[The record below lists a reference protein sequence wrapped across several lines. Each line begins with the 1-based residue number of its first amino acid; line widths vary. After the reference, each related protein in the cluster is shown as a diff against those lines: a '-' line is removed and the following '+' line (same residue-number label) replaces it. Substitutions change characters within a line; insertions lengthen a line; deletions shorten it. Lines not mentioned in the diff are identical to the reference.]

1 MVRVH
6 PQTYSELGSSPGRPE
21 DTIVTEPTRD
31 DETVKKTVQQHW
43 NGRAE
48 TFDDASHHGVH
59 TADQRDRWLDV
70 LDEWTGEDPRRV
82 LDVGCG
88 TGVISLLLAAL
99 GHDVVGVDVAPA
111 MLHRARRKARSA
123 GRPIDFFRGDAERLP
138 FPDDAFELVT
148 ARHLVWT
155 LPDPES
161 ALREWQRVVEPGGRI
176 VLVEG
181 YWDHEEPWDEY
192 EEIHGDLPLYD
203 GRPPGALREVLGET
217 GLRNLAHEPLQDPTL
232 WGREPHHDYYVLRG
246 TVPR

>member
-1 MVRVH
+1 VH
-6 PQTYSELGSSPGRPE
+6 PQPYPGLGSSPGQLE
-21 DTIVTEPTRD
+21 DDFVTRQQRD

-48 TFDDASHHGVH
+48 TFDDVSHHGVH
-59 TADQRDRWLDV
+59 TADQRERWLDV
-70 LDEWTGEDPRRV
+70 LREWAGEDSRRA

-88 TGVISLLLAAL
+88 TGVISLLLAKL
-99 GHDVVGVDVAPA
+99 GHDVAGVDVAPA
-111 MLHRARRKARSA
+111 MLDRARQKARRA
-123 GRPIDFFRGDAERLP
+123 GRAVDFFRGDAERLP
-138 FPDDAFELVT
+138 FPDDSFELVT

-161 ALREWQRVVEPGGRI
+161 ALREWKRVVEPGGLV
-176 VLVEG
+176 VLFEG

-203 GRPPGALREVLGET
+203 GRPPGELREILAGT
-217 GLRNLAHEPLQDPTL
+217 GLDDLAHEPLRDPTL
-232 WGREPHHDYYVLRG
+232 WGREPHHDYYVVRG